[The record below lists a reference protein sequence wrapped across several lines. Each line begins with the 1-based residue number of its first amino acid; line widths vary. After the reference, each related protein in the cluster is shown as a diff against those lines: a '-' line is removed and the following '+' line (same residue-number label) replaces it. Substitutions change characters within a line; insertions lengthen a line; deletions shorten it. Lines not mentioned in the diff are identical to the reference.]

1 MRVGVGLPNTLAPQV
16 DRGLLREW
24 ARMADD
30 AGLHSLGTIDKPN
43 YDSWDPL
50 IALAAAAAVT
60 RRIRLTTTILQL
72 PNRNEA
78 LVAKQVAVIDR
89 LSDGRVDLGVGIGGR
104 PDDFE
109 VFGAAYKGRAA
120 RFEAQ
125 LHRIRQIWAEARQ
138 ATPEKGVLGPPPVQV
153 PHPPIWIGGLT
164 EPAIR
169 RATQLGDA
177 YVFGTAGPQMMAN
190 FTPQIREWARAAGK
204 ARYPVI
210 GIAYA
215 GIGDNAQ
222 QALNAAARQVIRYYG
237 QLWTEPENLIHHGP
251 PARIAED
258 LARYREAG
266 IDELIVFL
274 EIPDLRQ
281 LELFIKARD
290 LAGLP
295 A

>member
-1 MRVGVGLPNTLAPQV
+1 
-16 DRGLLREW
+16 
-24 ARMADD
+24 MADD
-30 AGLHSLGTIDKPN
+30 AGFHSLGTIDKPN

-72 PNRNEA
+72 PNRNET

-89 LSDGRVDLGVGIGGR
+89 LSEGRVDFGVGIGSR
-104 PDDFE
+104 PDDYE
-109 VFGAAYKGRAA
+109 IFGARFKGRAT

-125 LHRIRQIWAEARQ
+125 LQRMRQLWAEARH
-138 ATPEKGVLGPPPVQV
+138 ATTDQGVLGPAPVQE

-164 EPAIR
+164 EQAIR
-169 RATQLGDA
+169 RATRLGEGF
-177 YVFGTAGPQMMAN
+177 VFGTAGPQVMAN
-190 FTPQIREWARAAGK
+190 FTPQIREWARAEGK
-204 ARYPVI
+204 ARFTVA

-215 GIGDNAQ
+215 GIGDNARE
-222 QALNAAARQVIRYYG
+222 ALDTAARQVIRYYG

-251 PARIAED
+251 TARIAED
-258 LARYREAG
+258 LLRYQEAG

-281 LELFIKARD
+281 LELFIKARE
-290 LAGLP
+290 LAKLP
-295 A
+295 T